1 MPSFT
6 DTDPDDHLSDPEEH
20 SDDDDDSGSD
30 DGSEASSD
38 SGRGASH
45 SFTSPGTLNDTSTRT
60 SGSLEATAAA
70 AAALQLGQQEEEAD
84 EDTSIND
91 DAVSMSVSMS
101 QRSANHPQRLFQ
113 SQDDGGSAI
122 GGQPQQQQKA
132 PAPAGESHPLPQQQS
147 ANTSS
152 DINDEDNE
160 DGVDEDEATGAPL
173 SSSSGEV
180 LTAPGHDGPPALGPN
195 GTIVR
200 NNNKRNGDVVLT
212 APDDNDPERVGP
224 TGTIVRQPRGAGS
237 QKQPAVEAEA
247 AGTDGDDESGDNDD
261 DESSSDKEEEEDDDD
276 GTLNSHERER
286 ARILRVTHNELTN
299 MVRALFLGAYIRICF
314 VRCLQPVILCLELTT
329 YSSFPPSSSIHL
341 FRHNREQPSDVRFV
355 CTPFNV
361 PPSSPAST
369 HSATTASAN
378 PSTPTVRRGPSRP
391 RVPNSRTPTSVPRAR
406 LRLPSV
412 PSPCRNIWRMWQKP
426 TSWSCPRSGW
436 HRPNTI
442 RRWR

>member
-1 MPSFT
+1 MARKLNHKANAKPNATNLYEFNPPAWRLRIRQIKTMPSFT

-20 SDDDDDSGSD
+20 SDDDDSGSD

-60 SGSLEATAAA
+60 SGGLEA

-91 DAVSMSVSMS
+91 DAASMSMSMS

-113 SQDDGGSAI
+113 SQDDGGAA
-122 GGQPQQQQKA
+122 GGQPQQ
-132 PAPAGESHPLPQQQS
+132 APAGESHPLPQQQS

-152 DINDEDNE
+152 DINDEEN
-160 DGVDEDEATGAPL
+160 EDEATGAPL

-180 LTAPGHDGPPALGPN
+180 LTAPGHDGPPAVGPN

-200 NNNKRNGDVVLT
+200 NNNKKNGDVVLT
-212 APDDNDPERVGP
+212 APDDNEHEMVGP
-224 TGTIVRQPRGAGS
+224 TGTIVRQARGAGS

-299 MVRALFLGAYIRICF
+299 MVRALFSGAYIRICF
-314 VRCLQPVILCLELTT
+314 VRCLQPVILCLDLTT
-329 YSSFPPSSSIHL
+329 IISYCSFVS
-341 FRHNREQPSDVRFV
+341 
-355 CTPFNV
+355 
-361 PPSSPAST
+361 
-369 HSATTASAN
+369 
-378 PSTPTVRRGPSRP
+378 
-391 RVPNSRTPTSVPRAR
+391 
-406 LRLPSV
+406 
-412 PSPCRNIWRMWQKP
+412 M
-426 TSWSCPRSGW
+426 
-436 HRPNTI
+436 
-442 RRWR
+442 

>member
-6 DTDPDDHLSDPEEH
+6 DTDPEEHLSDPEEH
-20 SDDDDDSGSD
+20 SDDDDDSSSD

-60 SGSLEATAAA
+60 SGGLEATATVAA

-91 DAVSMSVSMS
+91 DAASMSMSMS

-122 GGQPQQQQKA
+122 GGQPQQKA

-152 DINDEDNE
+152 DINDEEND

-200 NNNKRNGDVVLT
+200 NNNKRNGDMVLT
-212 APDDNDPERVGP
+212 APDDNEHERVGP

-261 DESSSDKEEEEDDDD
+261 GESSSDKEEEEDDDD

-299 MVRALFLGAYIRICF
+299 MVRALFSGAYIRICF
-314 VRCLQPVILCLELTT
+314 VRCLQPVILCTCIDLTT
-329 YSSFPPSSSIHL
+329 IIIL
-341 FRHNREQPSDVRFV
+341 FICFDV
-355 CTPFNV
+355 TG
-361 PPSSPAST
+361 SSPPMSDL
-369 HSATTASAN
+369 SAH
-378 PSTPTVRRGPSRP
+378 PSTSRRPPLLP
-391 RVPNSRTPTSVPRAR
+391 RIL
-406 LRLPSV
+406 LRLHQ
-412 PSPCRNIWRMWQKP
+412 RI
-426 TSWSCPRSGW
+426 PRR
-436 HRPNTI
+436 RP
-442 RRWR
+442 

>member
-6 DTDPDDHLSDPEEH
+6 DTDPEEHLSDPEEH
-20 SDDDDDSGSD
+20 SDDDSSSGSD

-60 SGSLEATAAA
+60 SGGLEGTA
-70 AAALQLGQQEEEAD
+70 AAALQLGQQQEEAD

-91 DAVSMSVSMS
+91 DAVSMSMS

-113 SQDDGGSAI
+113 SQDDVSAA
-122 GGQPQQQQKA
+122 GGQPRQQPQQA

-152 DINDEDNE
+152 DINDEENE

-180 LTAPGHDGPPALGPN
+180 LTAPGHDGPPAVGPN

-200 NNNKRNGDVVLT
+200 NNKKKNGDVVLT
-212 APDDNDPERVGP
+212 APDDNEHERVGP

-237 QKQPAVEAEA
+237 QKQPADEAEA

-299 MVRALFLGAYIRICF
+299 MVRALFSGAYIRICF
-314 VRCLQPVILCLELTT
+314 VRCLQPVIVCLDLTT
-329 YSSFPPSSSIHL
+329 IIIL
-341 FRHNREQPSDVRFV
+341 FICFDV
-355 CTPFNV
+355 TG
-361 PPSSPAST
+361 SSPPMSDL
-369 HSATTASAN
+369 SAH
-378 PSTPTVRRGPSRP
+378 PSTSRRPPLLP
-391 RVPNSRTPTSVPRAR
+391 RIL
-406 LRLPSV
+406 LRLHQ
-412 PSPCRNIWRMWQKP
+412 RI
-426 TSWSCPRSGW
+426 PR
-436 HRPNTI
+436 R
-442 RRWR
+442 